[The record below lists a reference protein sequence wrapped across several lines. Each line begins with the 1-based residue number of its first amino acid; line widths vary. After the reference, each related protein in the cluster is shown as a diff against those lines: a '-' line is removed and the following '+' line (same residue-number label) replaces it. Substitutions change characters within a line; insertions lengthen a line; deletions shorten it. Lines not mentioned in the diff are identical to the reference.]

1 MGPRLKMALALDPAQ
16 IMPLIGFEPDPWQ
29 CQVLGS
35 TSERL
40 LICCHRQAGKS
51 TAVAALA
58 VLTALLDPDSLTLIV
73 AASQRQSGEMY
84 RKIQTAYRRLGQP
97 VPIAGETSTTLT
109 LVSGS
114 RIVSLPDSPD
124 TIVGF
129 SGPKLIII
137 DEAAR
142 TSDETYVAVSPM
154 RARSRGRMVALST
167 PCGQRGW
174 FYEAWHDPLVPWERI
189 AITATENPRMDPHYL
204 EEERQ
209 SLGDLWF
216 GQEYL
221 NQFNSGLDQVFAT
234 DVVNAAFSDEG
245 RSLFPGGIRPSQST
259 SGSWQDQILI

>member
-1 MGPRLKMALALDPAQ
+1 
-16 IMPLIGFEPDPWQ
+16 MPLIGLEPDPWQ
-29 CQVLGS
+29 CQVLRS
-35 TSERL
+35 RSERL

-58 VLTALLDPDSLTLIV
+58 VFTALLEPESLTLIV

-84 RKIQTAYRRLGQP
+84 RKVQTAYRRLGKP

-109 LVSGS
+109 LANGS

-129 SGPKLIII
+129 SGPKLIVI

-154 RARSRGRMVALST
+154 RARSRGRIVALST

-174 FYEAWHDPLVPWERI
+174 FYEAWHDYNVPWERI
-189 AITATENPRMDPHYL
+189 AITADENPRMDSRYL

-221 NQFNSGLDQVFAT
+221 NQFNSGLDQVFT
-234 DVVNAAFSDEG
+234 TEVINAAFSDEG
-245 RSLFPGGIRPSQST
+245 RSLFPGGVRPSLEAP
-259 SGSWQDQILI
+259 GNWQDKILV